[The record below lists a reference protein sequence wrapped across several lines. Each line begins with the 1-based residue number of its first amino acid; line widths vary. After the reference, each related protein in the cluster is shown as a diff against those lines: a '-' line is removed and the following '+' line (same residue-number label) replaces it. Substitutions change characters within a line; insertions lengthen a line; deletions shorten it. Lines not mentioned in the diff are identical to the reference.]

1 MMAQLH
7 GCPSFMK
14 VDYKS
19 QIDQWDQQH
28 AWHPFTQMQDYLEWP
43 ITQLESAQGCWV
55 SDTEGKRYLDG
66 NASNWSK
73 VHGHND
79 PDLNAELILQMQKMA
94 HVSYKG
100 LSHPT
105 ASKLC
110 AQLARLTPDGLTRSF
125 FTDNGSCAIETAIKL
140 SFQYWQM
147 AGMPDKREVIALRN
161 GYHGDTIGSM
171 SVGDAGGFHNRFN
184 AWMFKKHVIPA
195 PTCTEYAGK
204 VSFQDDTESLDA
216 LKNLLEAH
224 SEKIALM
231 TMEPWVLGPGGLKL
245 QPKGY
250 LKKVRELC
258 DAYAIHLIVDEIF
271 VGFGRMGPMFV
282 CSEEAVCPDFLCLS
296 KGINGGYLPFAA
308 TVTTEKMYQAFL
320 GDICENKTFFHGH
333 TFAANALCTALSVK
347 SIEKLEPMIASG
359 AIDQRIRVFEKKI
372 IEHLE
377 GHPFISEI
385 RQRGLACGLDLSRGK
400 GKAAFKMEDRIGFKF
415 YLDALQQGLL
425 LRPIGNT
432 IFMIPSLIMNEEEMD
447 FLCQQ
452 TAASIVN
459 VVQDS

>member
-7 GCPSFMK
+7 GYPSFMR

-19 QIDQWDQQH
+19 QIDQWISNTLGIRL
-28 AWHPFTQMQDYLEWP
+28 PKMQDYLEWP
-43 ITQLESAQGCWV
+43 ITQLESAHGCWV

-79 PDLNAELILQMQKMA
+79 PDLNVELILQMQKMA
-94 HVSYKG
+94 HVSYSG

-110 AQLARLTPDGLTRSF
+110 AQLALDARWADAFL
-125 FTDNGSCAIETAIKL
+125 FTDNGSCAIEMAIKL

-195 PTCTEYAGK
+195 LIKITEYAGK
-204 VSFQDDTESLDA
+204 KPLSDDTKSLDA

-231 TMEPWVLGPGGLKL
+231 TMEPWVL
-245 QPKGY
+245 
-250 LKKVRELC
+250 
-258 DAYAIHLIVDEIF
+258 
-271 VGFGRMGPMFV
+271 
-282 CSEEAVCPDFLCLS
+282 
-296 KGINGGYLPFAA
+296 
-308 TVTTEKMYQAFL
+308 
-320 GDICENKTFFHGH
+320 
-333 TFAANALCTALSVK
+333 
-347 SIEKLEPMIASG
+347 
-359 AIDQRIRVFEKKI
+359 DQEV
-372 IEHLE
+372 
-377 GHPFISEI
+377 
-385 RQRGLACGLDLSRGK
+385 
-400 GKAAFKMEDRIGFKF
+400 
-415 YLDALQQGLL
+415 
-425 LRPIGNT
+425 
-432 IFMIPSLIMNEEEMD
+432 
-447 FLCQQ
+447 
-452 TAASIVN
+452 
-459 VVQDS
+459 